1 LTNKKNKSNVF
12 LALAHVLGNYQGEGL
27 DVDLHLTIQN
37 LNVKIDQH
45 DLQICLEELV
55 KNAYE
60 GSVESN
66 NRFNIRINMSG
77 DDLLVRVENQGEVDW
92 NKLINSLKNAY
103 KKGWVIKNDEGEM
116 LVVPEALRSNQKF
129 IDNYIQKNKFTYVT
143 KEEIDSVV
151 LDNEK
156 LLFMKMLSSKGRSTG
171 NGLAMVSQILNAVG
185 RTVHISSVDGYTTA
199 SFRLGIAK
207 AGKNT

>member
-1 LTNKKNKSNVF
+1 MKSNVF

-27 DVDLHLTIQN
+27 DVDLHLSIQN

-77 DDLLVRVENQGEVDW
+77 DDLLVRVENQGEVNW
-92 NKLINSLKNAY
+92 GKLINCLENAY
-103 KKGWVIKNDEGEM
+103 QKGWVIKNDENEL

-129 IDNYIQKNKFTYVT
+129 INTFIEKNKFTYVT
-143 KEEIDSVV
+143 KEEIEKVIADK
-151 LDNEK
+151 NK

-171 NGLAMVSQILNAVG
+171 NGLAMVSQILKAVG
-185 RTVHISSVDGYTTA
+185 RSVHISSIDGYTTA
-199 SFRLGIAK
+199 SFRLGVAK
-207 AGKNT
+207 NKIKK